1 MEIDLKN
8 IVLEDESGN
17 KCKFELVTKFDIEDR
32 EYVIVVPKDAKNSG
46 EAIALRIDKD
56 IDGNAILLT
65 VEDEKEFSSVA
76 SEYEMLF
83 KDDMQN

>member
-1 MEIDLKN
+1 MKIDLKN

-32 EYVIVVPKDAKNSG
+32 EYVIVVPKDDRNSG

-56 IDGNAILLT
+56 IDGNDILLT
-65 VEDEKEFSSVA
+65 VEDEEEFSSVV

-83 KDDMQN
+83 KDDMPN